1 MIKFDPTTVKIQLV
15 TGMESA
21 FDFMDWI
28 KHVPDQLIGL
38 DVETDGLDWFDGKLR
53 LVQFGT
59 LDEGWAVPYQENRML
74 VREALNVLSA
84 RKKVFVGHNMKFD
97 LHWLQQSTGWLPREW
112 RYVHDTMLL
121 AAVLNS
127 SGSKA
132 LKDLSEF
139 YVWSGAKSGQT
150 ALKDDMKKGGW
161 TWGTVPVDLPS
172 YWIYGVLDTILT
184 VNLFYTLLE
193 KCKAAGVMDAY
204 AVEMGAFP
212 VLFAMERHGMLL
224 DREHCVQQQTG
235 LLKRAEEIENEVV
248 QYGIDNIGSTAQIA
262 LAFER
267 QGVELTETTDSG
279 RWKMDKDTFDMIAAT
294 TDHPLVRLIKEHR
307 SAIKLSSTYYSNFL
321 KYQRSDGRC
330 HPFYWAIAAR
340 TGRMSATEP
349 AILTVPRPD
358 EDKAESVKQVRNSF
372 VAPDGHV
379 LISTDFSNV
388 EARIFADFANEEGMK
403 QAFRDGI
410 NLHKYTASQIFGKHI
425 DDIDKSMSEY
435 TIAKNTLF
443 CLPTTTKALTI
454 DGVKSVDELKIGD
467 MVAGH
472 AKTGRIEWTPVRAIH
487 RPGQQEV
494 VTFGNKHRQ
503 FRATRDHRWV
513 GCKRTSDRST
523 RYPWQ
528 DVMMTTD
535 EFVSGNGDHV
545 LKLAAQFDVED
556 TSGLTVAQ
564 AGLLG
569 WLITDGHVRWSKVDS
584 GATSQRGGLKVG
596 VQGRIAQTKPIGRKK
611 IEETLSEFIRHTDDK
626 GYDIRPQAVR
636 DVFEVSGLARDYSNL
651 MAVVLKLG
659 WEQIS
664 AFCYAVWYAEGY
676 LDGNRIGQ
684 NAGPK
689 YDAIRLAVFM
699 NGSFPSRSAV
709 NKSKYPTNHV
719 NMTFSRG
726 LPTMTSARV
735 SEISSTVEEVWCIT
749 TDLDS
754 FVAVDGGTYF
764 LTGNCTLFG
773 GGGAKIAITAGI
785 PIEEGKAAQA
795 GLYRAFPGIKDFQ
808 RRSTMVATDNLHA
821 HGQAFIRG
829 VDNRI
834 LAMVETD
841 DRYYAFTN
849 WLIQSTACVVL
860 KKRLAVI
867 ENMGLTQYCVAAIH
881 DEVVAEI
888 PEEFEED
895 YKRMITEAMTDE
907 EMFSLPIVANTGEGA
922 FRWGEAK

>member
-132 LKDLSEF
+132 LKDLSEA
-139 YVWSGAKSGQT
+139 YVWSGAKKGQN
-150 ALKDDMKKGGW
+150 ALKEDMKKGGW

-193 KCKAAGVMDAY
+193 KCTAAGVMDAY

-235 LLKRAEEIENEVV
+235 LLSRAEEIEAEVV

-267 QGVELTETTDSG
+267 SGVELTETTDSG
-279 RWKMDKDTFDMIAAT
+279 RWRMDKDTFDLIAAT
-294 TDHPLVRLIKEHR
+294 TDHPLVHLIKEHR

-443 CLPTTTKALTI
+443 C
-454 DGVKSVDELKIGD
+454 
-467 MVAGH
+467 
-472 AKTGRIEWTPVRAIH
+472 
-487 RPGQQEV
+487 
-494 VTFGNKHRQ
+494 
-503 FRATRDHRWV
+503 
-513 GCKRTSDRST
+513 
-523 RYPWQ
+523 
-528 DVMMTTD
+528 
-535 EFVSGNGDHV
+535 
-545 LKLAAQFDVED
+545 
-556 TSGLTVAQ
+556 
-564 AGLLG
+564 
-569 WLITDGHVRWSKVDS
+569 
-584 GATSQRGGLKVG
+584 
-596 VQGRIAQTKPIGRKK
+596 
-611 IEETLSEFIRHTDDK
+611 
-626 GYDIRPQAVR
+626 
-636 DVFEVSGLARDYSNL
+636 
-651 MAVVLKLG
+651 
-659 WEQIS
+659 
-664 AFCYAVWYAEGY
+664 
-676 LDGNRIGQ
+676 
-684 NAGPK
+684 
-689 YDAIRLAVFM
+689 
-699 NGSFPSRSAV
+699 
-709 NKSKYPTNHV
+709 
-719 NMTFSRG
+719 
-726 LPTMTSARV
+726 
-735 SEISSTVEEVWCIT
+735 
-749 TDLDS
+749 
-754 FVAVDGGTYF
+754 
-764 LTGNCTLFG
+764 TLFG

-795 GLYRAFPGIKDFQ
+795 GLFRAFPGIKDFQ

-895 YKRMITEAMTDE
+895 YRRAITEAMTDE

-922 FRWGEAK
+922 VRWGDAK